1 MESSNKQQSINNKD
15 SYNPELEEV
24 QKFLDASREASHR
37 FHKFALI
44 INDYALM
51 DEPAIILR
59 AVENMRTIV
68 NYVDGKYSKEFQE
81 MLKNHGKY
89 RRPMTVEKRAEIIR
103 RSE

>member
-51 DEPAIILR
+51 D
-59 AVENMRTIV
+59 
-68 NYVDGKYSKEFQE
+68 
-81 MLKNHGKY
+81 
-89 RRPMTVEKRAEIIR
+89 
-103 RSE
+103 